1 MSTQNTNI
9 TEKKYKKLS
18 IQVSLTGL
26 SFCCFDTLNNTITSF
41 NEVRFDSFHKGIKIE
56 DLFSN
61 AFRDYPELNEDYDD
75 VLVLHNNNLS
85 TFVPTPLFDENFM
98 GSYLQ
103 YNTKVFET
111 DFFAFDEISNYEI
124 NSVYIPYVNMNNFF
138 IDQFG
143 TFDYKHANSVLLS
156 TLLDASKNNDDK
168 KMIVH
173 FSQGHFE
180 IIVIQN
186 QKLLL
191 FNSFDYETPED
202 FIYYVLFTAEQ
213 LNLNPEKF
221 ALELI
226 GDIDSENEFYKIAY
240 KYIRNV
246 SLIDVEALR
255 WNNYFSEA
263 ENRKHFILFNS

>member
-1 MSTQNTNI
+1 
-9 TEKKYKKLS
+9 
-18 IQVSLTGL
+18 
-26 SFCCFDTLNNTITSF
+26 
-41 NEVRFDSFHKGIKIE
+41 
-56 DLFSN
+56 
-61 AFRDYPELNEDYDD
+61 
-75 VLVLHNNNLS
+75 
-85 TFVPTPLFDENFM
+85 M

-143 TFDYKHANSVLLS
+143 TFDYKHSNSILVS
-156 TLLDASKNNDDK
+156 TLLDSSKNNEDK
-168 KMIVH
+168 KMTVH

-180 IIVIQN
+180 IAVIQN

-226 GDIDSENEFYKIAY
+226 GDIDSESEFFKIAY

-246 SLIDVEALR
+246 SLIDVETLR

-263 ENRKHFILFNS
+263 TNRKHFILFNS